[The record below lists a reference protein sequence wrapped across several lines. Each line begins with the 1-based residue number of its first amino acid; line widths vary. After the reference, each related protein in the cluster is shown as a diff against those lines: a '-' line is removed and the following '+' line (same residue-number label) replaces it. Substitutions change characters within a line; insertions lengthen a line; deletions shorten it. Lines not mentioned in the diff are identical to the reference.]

1 MHRRPSTSDLGR
13 KEVTINRELAFLR
26 NLFNCAIAWG
36 RATENPVKKVRFAR
50 ENNERIRFLTPE
62 EEKRLLEHCKE
73 PLRPLVITVLHT
85 GFRKSE

>member
-1 MHRRPSTSDLGR
+1 
-13 KEVTINRELAFLR
+13 VTINRELAFLR

-73 PLRPLVITVLHT
+73 ALRPLVITALHT